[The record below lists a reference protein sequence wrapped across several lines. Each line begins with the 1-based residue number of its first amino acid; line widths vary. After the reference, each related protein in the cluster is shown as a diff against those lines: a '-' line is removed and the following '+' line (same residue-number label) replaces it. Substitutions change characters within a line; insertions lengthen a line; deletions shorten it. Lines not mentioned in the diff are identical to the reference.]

1 MTVKIDETKL
11 RKYFADARAA
21 HAALMAA
28 WDDTR
33 AARRELSDAELALTR
48 AKAAAPNIDVA
59 KHRPRSADAPQDPV
73 AAAEHAVKAVRV
85 KLDRIEV
92 ERERL
97 SDANDHASRL
107 KRSVGEFARAHGAL
121 PDDLAEELR

>member
-1 MTVKIDETKL
+1 MTAKIDETKL
-11 RKYFADARAA
+11 RKYFSDAKAA

-33 AARRELSDAELALTR
+33 AARRDLSDAELALTR
-48 AKAAAPNIDVA
+48 AKAAAPHIDTA
-59 KHRPRSADAPQDPV
+59 KHRPKSADALPDPIAV
-73 AAAEHAVKAVRV
+73 AERAVKAVRA
-85 KLDRIEV
+85 KLARIEA

-107 KRSVGEFARAHGAL
+107 RRNVAEFARAHGGL
-121 PDDLAEELR
+121 PDDLAEEIR

>member
-1 MTVKIDETKL
+1 MAVKIDETKL
-11 RKYFADARAA
+11 RKYFADAKSA

-48 AKAAAPNIDVA
+48 AKAAAPHIDTA
-59 KHRPRSADAPQDPV
+59 KHRPKSADALPDPIAV
-73 AAAEHAVKAVRV
+73 AERAVKSARA
-85 KLDRIEV
+85 KLHRIES

-97 SDANDHASRL
+97 SDINDHATRL
-107 KRSVGEFARAHGAL
+107 RRSVSEFAQSQGAL
-121 PDDLAEELR
+121 PADLAEEIR